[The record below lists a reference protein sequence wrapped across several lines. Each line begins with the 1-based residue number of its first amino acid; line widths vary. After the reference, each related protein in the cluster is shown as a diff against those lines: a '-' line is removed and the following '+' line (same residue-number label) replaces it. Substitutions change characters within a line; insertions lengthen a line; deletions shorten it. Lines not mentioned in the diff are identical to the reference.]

1 MLMSEPDYY
10 NKIMNDM
17 NKLMDD
23 SLSYSTNI
31 DDDEFNDN
39 LTMILTGENIDNAT
53 PYEFAVNVI
62 AHTAGKNLIHNNRLD
77 KEVITEYDNEI
88 TVACMQVLLSTNRD
102 YTSWDEFV
110 FSSRLIQ
117 SIHNPLN
124 HYSMSYATYNVI
136 HNVYSKNNLTIN
148 SVHNMSKKLV
158 QALMLLIIMIILD
171 NDNILSYLYSVDDA
185 SVAIDIFHHDFI
197 DNILIGNPEE
207 FAIESFKA
215 MIEN

>member
-1 MLMSEPDYY
+1 MPEPDYY

-31 DDDEFNDN
+31 DDEFNDY
-39 LTMILTGENIDNAT
+39 LTMVLTGENIDNAT

-62 AHTAGKNLIHNNRLD
+62 AHTACKNLIHNNKLD

-88 TVACMQVLLSTNRD
+88 TVACMQVLLSTDRD

-110 FSSRLIQ
+110 FSGSLIQ

-136 HNVYSKNNLTIN
+136 HNVYSMNNLTIN

-158 QALMLLIIMIILD
+158 QAFMLLIIMIILD

-185 SVAIDIFHHDFI
+185 AVAVDVFHHSFI

-207 FAIESFKA
+207 FAIESLKA

>member
-1 MLMSEPDYY
+1 MPEPDYY

-31 DDDEFNDN
+31 DYDEFNDY
-39 LTMILTGENIDNAT
+39 LTMVLTGENIDNAT

-62 AHTAGKNLIHNNRLD
+62 AHTAGKNLINNNMLD

-88 TVACMQVLLSTNRD
+88 TVACMQVLLSTDRD

-110 FSSRLIQ
+110 FSSSLIQ

-124 HYSMSYATYNVI
+124 HYSMSYANYNVI

-185 SVAIDIFHHDFI
+185 AVAVDIFHHSFI

-207 FAIESFKA
+207 FAIESLKA